1 MNYSIIITASFI
13 PSHPSIKIIRQT
25 IESLQLINV
34 SDNIPIII
42 AHDYSDNSQYK
53 KYFDNLSEYIKDKP
67 NINVVKKSSHGH
79 LTGNIRNA
87 MNFVT
92 TEYVLIIQ
100 HDLKF
105 IEKFDIENIIYDM
118 YLNRNLKHVRF
129 NLMKTTS
136 NGPMTMD
143 NALHRDRWGKKLFG
157 LQLKCKN
164 YSYTRT
170 PGWSDNNHICLTSYY
185 KDLILTECNDG
196 SAMEHNYK
204 KKIRTEEIHNK
215 YGTYIFGPLNQGPVI
230 EHTDGRFTI

>member
-105 IEKFDIENIIYDM
+105 IEKFDIEKIIYDM

-143 NALHRDRWGKKLFG
+143 NALHRDRWGKKLF
-157 LQLKCKN
+157 
-164 YSYTRT
+164 YH
-170 PGWSDNNHICLTSYY
+170 DTSQKLRY
-185 KDLILTECNDG
+185 LL
-196 SAMEHNYK
+196 
-204 KKIRTEEIHNK
+204 
-215 YGTYIFGPLNQGPVI
+215 
-230 EHTDGRFTI
+230 